1 MLNDHVV
8 ENDEDIFRGVGVE
21 VDLKSQDDFLKV
33 RETLTRIGIASKK
46 EKKLYQSCHIL
57 HKRGRYVILS
67 FKELFKLDGKESNFT
82 ESDLA
87 RRNTIAQLLHDWNL
101 VQIKELVPIE
111 EPVGPISQIKIIPHK
126 EKSQWELV
134 AKYQV
139 GSKN

>member
-1 MLNDHVV
+1 M
-8 ENDEDIFRGVGVE
+8 ENEVQNEDIFRGVGVE
-21 VDLKSQDDFLKV
+21 VKLKSQDDFLKV

-67 FKELFKLDGKESNFT
+67 FKELFKLDGKESNFN

-87 RRNTIAQLLHDWNL
+87 RRNTIAKLLHDWNL
-101 VQIKELVPIE
+101 VEIVDLESIKEPTV
-111 EPVGPISQIKIIPHK
+111 PISQIKIIPYK
-126 EKSQWELV
+126 DRENWELI

-139 GSKN
+139 GSKK

>member
-1 MLNDHVV
+1 MLPDDAMN
-8 ENDEDIFRGVGVE
+8 EDIFRGVGVE

-87 RRNTIAQLLHDWNL
+87 RRNTIAKLLHDWNL
-101 VQIKELVPIE
+101 VEIKNLNKVE
-111 EPVGPISQIKIIPHK
+111 EPLVPISQIKIIPHK
-126 EKSQWELV
+126 EKVQWELV

>member
-1 MLNDHVV
+1 MLTDDDMN
-8 ENDEDIFRGVGVE
+8 EDIFRGVGVE

-87 RRNTIAQLLHDWNL
+87 RRNTIAKLLHDWSL
-101 VQIKELVPIE
+101 VEIKDLNQVE
-111 EPVGPISQIKIIPHK
+111 EPLVPISQIKIIPHK

>member
-1 MLNDHVV
+1 MLSEDTMN
-8 ENDEDIFRGVGVE
+8 EDIFRGVGVE

-87 RRNTIAQLLHDWNL
+87 RRNTIAKLLHDWNL
-101 VQIKELVPIE
+101 VEIKDLNQVE
-111 EPVGPISQIKIIPHK
+111 EPLVPISQIKIIPHK
-126 EKSQWELV
+126 EKIQWELV

>member
-8 ENDEDIFRGVGVE
+8 ENGEDIFRGVGVE

-87 RRNTIAQLLHDWNL
+87 RRNTIAKLLHDWNL
-101 VQIKELVPIE
+101 VQIKELDPIE
-111 EPVGPISQIKIIPHK
+111 EPVVPISQIKIIPHK

>member
-1 MLNDHVV
+1 MLPD
-8 ENDEDIFRGVGVE
+8 ESMEDIFRGVGVE
-21 VDLKSQDDFLKV
+21 VNLKSQDDFLKV

-87 RRNTIAQLLHDWNL
+87 RRNTIAKLLHDWSL
-101 VQIKELVPIE
+101 VEIKELERVE
-111 EPVGPISQIKIIPHK
+111 EPNVPISQIKIIPHK
-126 EKSQWELV
+126 EKTQWELV

>member
-1 MLNDHVV
+1 MTTDNMN
-8 ENDEDIFRGVGVE
+8 EEDIFRGVGVE
-21 VDLKSQDDFLKV
+21 VNLKNQDDFLKV

-46 EKKLYQSCHIL
+46 EKKLFQSCHIL

-87 RRNTIAQLLHDWNL
+87 RRNTIAKLLHDWGL
-101 VQIKELVPIE
+101 VEILELDVVE
-111 EPVGPISQIKIIPHK
+111 EPTIPISQIKIIPHK

>member
-1 MLNDHVV
+1 MLTDDDMN
-8 ENDEDIFRGVGVE
+8 EDIFRGVGVE

-57 HKRGRYVILS
+57 HKRGRNVILS

-87 RRNTIAQLLHDWNL
+87 RRNTIAKLLHDWSL
-101 VQIKELVPIE
+101 VEIKDLNQVE
-111 EPVGPISQIKIIPHK
+111 EPLVPISQIKIIPHK

>member
-1 MLNDHVV
+1 M
-8 ENDEDIFRGVGVE
+8 ENEVQNEDIFRGVGVE
-21 VDLKSQDDFLKV
+21 VQLKSQDDFLKV

-67 FKELFKLDGKESNFT
+67 FKELFKLDGKESNFN

-87 RRNTIAQLLHDWNL
+87 RRNTIAKLLHDWNL
-101 VQIKELVPIE
+101 VQIIDLESIKEPTV
-111 EPVGPISQIKIIPHK
+111 PISQIKIIPYK
-126 EKSQWELV
+126 DRENWELI

-139 GSKN
+139 GSKK